1 MSRTE
6 TEILN
11 VVASALQRIAPDANV
26 ANIAPT
32 ANIREALEIDSYDF
46 LQFLIALNK
55 QLGVDVPEADY
66 GKLQTLNDL
75 TAYLRAHSGDVKN
88 NLKAQS

>member
-6 TEILN
+6 QEITAAVL
-11 VVASALQRIAPDANV
+11 SALRRVAPDCDPHSLQ
-26 ANIAPT
+26 PT
-32 ANIREALEIDSYDF
+32 ENIREALEIDSYDF

-75 TAYLRAHSGDVKN
+75 AAYLRLRIGEAETT
-88 NLKAQS
+88 